1 MIYKI
6 FSPPHIHIFLET
18 LADDRE
24 QAHFSGTVDPAPHIA
39 HRRSKEKATQC
50 HMAGSSAHWSNLNE
64 SGMLKLILFII
75 LFLTDYSKEYTLCRA
90 VVRFSNLG
98 VLAVIWWA

>member
-1 MIYKI
+1 MIHKT

-24 QAHFSGTVDPAPHIA
+24 QAHCSGKVDPAPHTA

-50 HMAGSSAHWSNLNE
+50 HMAGNAHWSNQTE
-64 SGMLKLILFII
+64 SGIYLPLSPN
-75 LFLTDYSKEYTLCRA
+75 T
-90 VVRFSNLG
+90 
-98 VLAVIWWA
+98 